1 MIETLRSLV
10 TDSPFPSLHVM
21 VIHFPIAL
29 LFIAPLFD
37 IGCIVFR
44 KRVWLDRAA
53 ATLYVMGTI
62 GAGAAYLTGQRAA
75 AALQDLS
82 PATESALA
90 DHENL
95 ATLTLITLSVV
106 CLVRLTVSWLARDD
120 RRINLGIFRLVAIP
134 VVLAGLVM
142 LALTADRGGKLVY
155 RYGVGV
161 TPGIVETLER

>member
-1 MIETLRSLV
+1 MIESLRSLV

-29 LFIAPLFD
+29 LFLAPLFD

-44 KRVWLDRAA
+44 ERVWLDRAA

-95 ATLTLITLSVV
+95 AVLTLVALSVAS
-106 CLVRLTVSWLARDD
+106 LLRLIVSWLARYD

-134 VVLAGLVM
+134 VTLASLAMLV
-142 LALTADRGGKLVY
+142 LTADRGGNLVY
-155 RYGVGV
+155 RHGVGV
-161 TPGIVETLER
+161 AVQHDVGEVD

>member
-1 MIETLRSLV
+1 MIESLRSLV

-29 LFIAPLFD
+29 LFLAPLFD
-37 IGCIVFR
+37 IGCMVFR
-44 KRVWLDRAA
+44 ERVWLDRAA

-95 ATLTLITLSVV
+95 AVLTLVALSVV
-106 CLVRLTVSWLARDD
+106 SLVRLMVSWLARYD
-120 RRINLGIFRLVAIP
+120 RRINVGIFRLVAIP
-134 VVLAGLVM
+134 VALAGLAV
-142 LALTADRGGKLVY
+142 LALTADRGGNLVY
-155 RYGVGV
+155 RHGVGV
-161 TPGIVETLER
+161 TPEVVETFER

>member
-120 RRINLGIFRLVAIP
+120 RHINLGIFRLVAIP

>member
-1 MIETLRSLV
+1 
-10 TDSPFPSLHVM
+10 M

-29 LFIAPLFD
+29 LFLAPLFD
-37 IGCIVFR
+37 IGCMVFR
-44 KRVWLDRAA
+44 ERVWLDRAA

-95 ATLTLITLSVV
+95 AVLTLVALSVV
-106 CLVRLTVSWLARDD
+106 SLVRLMVSWLARYD
-120 RRINLGIFRLVAIP
+120 RRINVGIFRLVAIP
-134 VVLAGLVM
+134 VALAGLAV
-142 LALTADRGGKLVY
+142 LALTADRGGNLVY
-155 RYGVGV
+155 RHGVGV
-161 TPGIVETLER
+161 TPEVVETAER

>member
-1 MIETLRSLV
+1 MIESLRSLV

-29 LFIAPLFD
+29 LFLAPLFD

-82 PATESALA
+82 PSTESAIA

-95 ATLTLITLSVV
+95 AALTLIALSIVS
-106 CLVRLTVSWLARDD
+106 LVRLTVSWLARYD

-134 VVLAGLVM
+134 VTLAGLVM
-142 LALTADRGGKLVY
+142 LALTADRGGNLVY
-155 RYGVGV
+155 RHGVGV
-161 TPGIVETLER
+161 TVQHDVGEVD

>member
-1 MIETLRSLV
+1 VIETLRSLLS
-10 TDSPFPSLHVM
+10 DSPFPSLHVI
-21 VIHFPIAL
+21 VIHFPIAC
-29 LFIAPLFD
+29 LFLAPLFD

-53 ATLYVMGTI
+53 ISLYVIGTI

-106 CLVRLTVSWLARDD
+106 CLTRLTVSWLARDD

-134 VVLAGLVM
+134 VALAGLIM

-161 TPGIVETLER
+161 GQEVVETLER

>member
-1 MIETLRSLV
+1 VIESLRSLV
-10 TDSPFPSLHVM
+10 ADSPFPSLHVM

-29 LFIAPLFD
+29 LFLAPLFD

-44 KRVWLDRAA
+44 ERVWLDRAA

-95 ATLTLITLSVV
+95 AVLTLVALSVV
-106 CLVRLTVSWLARDD
+106 SLVRLTVSWLARYD

-134 VVLAGLVM
+134 VTLVSLAM
-142 LALTADRGGKLVY
+142 LALTADRGGNLVY
-155 RYGVGV
+155 RHGVGV
-161 TPGIVETLER
+161 AVQHDVGEVD

>member
-106 CLVRLTVSWLARDD
+106 CLVRLTVSWLARYD
-120 RRINLGIFRLVAIP
+120 RRINIGIFRLVAIP
-134 VVLAGLVM
+134 VMLAGLVM

>member
-10 TDSPFPSLHVM
+10 TDSAFPSLHVM

-75 AALQDLS
+75 AALQGLS

-95 ATLTLITLSVV
+95 AVLTLITLSVV
-106 CLVRLTVSWLARDD
+106 SLVRLTVSWLARYD
-120 RRINLGIFRLVAIP
+120 RRINIGIFRLVAIP
-134 VVLAGLVM
+134 VMLAGLVM

-161 TPGIVETLER
+161 SQEVVETLER

>member
-1 MIETLRSLV
+1 
-10 TDSPFPSLHVM
+10 M

-29 LFIAPLFD
+29 LFLAPVFD

-44 KRVWLDRAA
+44 ERLWLDRAA

-82 PATESALA
+82 PAVESALA

-95 ATLTLITLSVV
+95 AVLTLVALSVV
-106 CLVRLTVSWLARDD
+106 CLVRLAVSWLARND
-120 RRINLGIFRLVAIP
+120 RRINVGIFRLLAIP
-134 VVLAGLVM
+134 VALAGLAM
-142 LALTADRGGKLVY
+142 LALTADRGGKLVFTH
-155 RYGVGV
+155 GVGV
-161 TPGIVETLER
+161 TQEDVQTLER